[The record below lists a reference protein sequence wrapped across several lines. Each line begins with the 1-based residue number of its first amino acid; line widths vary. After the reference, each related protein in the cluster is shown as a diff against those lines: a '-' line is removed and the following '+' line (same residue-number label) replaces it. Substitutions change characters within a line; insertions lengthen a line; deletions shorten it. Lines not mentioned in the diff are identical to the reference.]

1 MKNYYYINKMEQN
14 TYTYKLVRSQNK
26 NKKYT
31 LICPDGKKVNFGAV

>member
-1 MKNYYYINKMEQN
+1 MKNYYYINKMEQ
-14 TYTYKLVRSQNK
+14 YIYKLVKSQNK